1 MFKLANDPKSNLI
14 FNALS
19 YMDEY
24 RPKMAYFENVPG
36 FVSYSLNSTQASI
49 HRVEGG
55 IPVGGLKVVVRA
67 LVDLG
72 YIICYFIACLLTDR
86 L

>member
-14 FNALS
+14 FNTLS

-36 FVSYSLNSTQASI
+36 FLTYSLNSTQASI

-72 YIICYFIACLLTDR
+72 YNYMLFYCVLAD
-86 L
+86 